1 MRVCSDFAGVTPF
14 QAHRFTLTGV
24 LCIPYCDLSVLFPI
38 VVSSSVTC
46 VVDVACFLVSME
58 IRNIALQE
66 ACLVAS
72 LLQFC

>member
-14 QAHRFTLTGV
+14 QPHRFTLTGV
-24 LCIPYCDLSVLFPI
+24 QLCIPYCDLSVLFPR

-58 IRNIALQE
+58 ISNIALQE
-66 ACLVAS
+66 ACLVH
-72 LLQFC
+72 